1 MTRPSQ
7 PAAVLNFKEHVH
19 TVQSLIIQFQIRDLV
34 GPVDIADL
42 TGATVMTDINH
53 SHISNTG

>member
-7 PAAVLNFKEHVH
+7 PAAVHNFKGHIH
-19 TVQSLIIQFQIRDLV
+19 TVQRLIQFQIRDLV
-34 GPVDIADL
+34 GLVDIADL
-42 TGATVMTDINH
+42 IGATVMTDINH

>member
-7 PAAVLNFKEHVH
+7 PAAVPNFKGHIDA
-19 TVQSLIIQFQIRDLV
+19 VQRLIKFQVRDLV
-34 GPVDIADL
+34 GLVDIADL

>member
-7 PAAVLNFKEHVH
+7 PAAVLNFKGHIH
-19 TVQSLIIQFQIRDLV
+19 TVQRLMQFQIRDLV
-34 GPVDIADL
+34 GLVDIADL

>member
-1 MTRPSQ
+1 MTRPSK
-7 PAAVLNFKEHVH
+7 PAAVLNFKGYIQ
-19 TVQSLIIQFQIRDLV
+19 TVQRLIQFQIRDLV
-34 GPVDIADL
+34 RLVDIADF